1 MPDDIAGILSDP
13 ALRFPLS
20 FSLRIAAAT
29 LLIHAIAGPLLGWAL
44 SRPGWRGRGLVDVLV
59 TLPMIFP
66 PIVLGF
72 FLLVVL
78 GRRGPLGGWLDASFG
93 FSFVFSTWGVLL
105 ASVLVGLPLVVKPVE
120 AAISALPP
128 SLVEA
133 GRTLGH
139 GEWSIF
145 LRVILPNLHAAL
157 ATGLLLATARSLGEV
172 GVTLMLGGNIV
183 GRTNTVSLEIYNA
196 VTQGEFARATV
207 LSAGLALFSLFVILI
222 LRLRGPA
229 HARP

>member
-1 MPDDIAGILSDP
+1 MAGKLAGVLGDP
-13 ALRFPLS
+13 ALVFPLL

-29 LLIHAIAGPLLGWAL
+29 LLIHIVLGPLLAWAL
-44 SRPGWRGRGLVDVLV
+44 ARPGWRGRGLVDVLV
-59 TLPMIFP
+59 TLPMVFP

-78 GRRGPLGGWLDASFG
+78 GRRSWLGGWLDGNFG
-93 FSFVFSTWGVLL
+93 FSFVFSVWGVLL
-105 ASVLVGLPLVVKPVE
+105 ASVLVGLPLVVKPME
-120 AAISALPP
+120 AAIAAMP
-128 SLVEA
+128 SSLIEA

-145 LRVILPNLHAAL
+145 FHVILPNLRAVL

-183 GRTNTVSLEIYNA
+183 GRTNTISLEIYNA
-196 VTQGEFARATV
+196 VTQGAFARATL
-207 LSAGLALFSLFVILI
+207 LSAGLGLFSILVILT
-222 LRLRGPA
+222 LRMRGPEW
-229 HARP
+229 R